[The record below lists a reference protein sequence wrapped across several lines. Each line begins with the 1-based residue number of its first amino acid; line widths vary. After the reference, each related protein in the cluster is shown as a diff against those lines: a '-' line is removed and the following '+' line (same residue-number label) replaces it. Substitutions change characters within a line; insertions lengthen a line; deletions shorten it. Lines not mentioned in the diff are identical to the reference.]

1 MTYEEFFKL
10 IRLNI
15 KKLRI
20 EKFPD
25 YSFNAIGHEAKMR
38 GSDWENIEL
47 GKKVPTLP
55 TLSKIANALEVEI
68 DELFQFGNSKIER
81 QKLISALEVSNWDLN
96 GAAEQV
102 GMEVSEIRN
111 ITAEIEFRRDDPEIK
126 TDLD

>member
-38 GSDWENIEL
+38 DSDWH
-47 GKKVPTLP
+47 KSRT
-55 TLSKIANALEVEI
+55 
-68 DELFQFGNSKIER
+68 
-81 QKLISALEVSNWDLN
+81 
-96 GAAEQV
+96 
-102 GMEVSEIRN
+102 SEMR
-111 ITAEIEFRRDDPEIK
+111 F
-126 TDLD
+126 L